1 MYFKHHLLIGKD
13 SCNGD
18 SGGPLIQKAKGVG
31 KPWFQV
37 GVVSFGTSRCGVGQ
51 PGTLQ
56 FAAKLN
62 IELITKFFMYTGIYT
77 RLVTFIPWIEQNL
90 KP

>member
-1 MYFKHHLLIGKD
+1 MYDYIKIHLLIGKD

-31 KPWFQV
+31 NPWFQV
-37 GVVSFGTSRCGVGQ
+37 GVISFGTSKCGVGQ

-56 FAAKLN
+56 FAVVLN
-62 IELITKFFMYTGIYT
+62 IE
-77 RLVTFIPWIEQNL
+77 
-90 KP
+90 

>member
-1 MYFKHHLLIGKD
+1 MYIKHHLLIGKD

-37 GVVSFGTSRCGVGQ
+37 GVVSFGTSRCGAGQ
-51 PGTLQ
+51 PGTL
-56 FAAKLN
+56 
-62 IELITKFFMYTGIYT
+62 
-77 RLVTFIPWIEQNL
+77 
-90 KP
+90 

>member
-1 MYFKHHLLIGKD
+1 MYIKHHLLIGKD

-37 GVVSFGTSRCGVGQ
+37 GVVSFGTSRCGAGQ

-56 FAAKLN
+56 FAAELN
-62 IELITKFFMYTGIYT
+62 IEYCT
-77 RLVTFIPWIEQNL
+77 NH
-90 KP
+90 

>member
-1 MYFKHHLLIGKD
+1 MYIKHQLLIGKD

-18 SGGPLIQKAKGVG
+18 SGGPLIQKAEGVG

-37 GVVSFGTSRCGVGQ
+37 GVVSFGTSRCGAGQ

-56 FAAKLN
+56 FAICCR
-62 IELITKFFMYTGIYT
+62 IEY
-77 RLVTFIPWIEQNL
+77 
-90 KP
+90 